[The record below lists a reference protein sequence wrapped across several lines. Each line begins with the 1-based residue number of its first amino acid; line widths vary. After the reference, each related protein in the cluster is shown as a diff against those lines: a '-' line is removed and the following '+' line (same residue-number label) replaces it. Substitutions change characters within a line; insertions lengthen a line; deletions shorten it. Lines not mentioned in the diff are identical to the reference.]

1 MSDTRE
7 ILICDTECFKNFW
20 SIGFKRLRDGK
31 VLIMEKS
38 ARKNLNTE
46 RLHNLMTTHR
56 IVTYNGIP
64 YDLPM
69 IFYAISGATNAQLK
83 QANDRIIVGGV
94 KYWDVEDL
102 LGVRIPRIDHID
114 LIEPQPNAFASL
126 KTLQGRL
133 HGRKMQDLP
142 YTPDHLL
149 SEAEMDEVLAY
160 MVNDLDATENLYQA
174 MVPALELREAL
185 SAEYKFNFLSKSDS
199 QIGETIVKKRVEH
212 LTGQKV
218 EKVATPAGT
227 LFRYPA
233 PAYLAFTTPQMQSI
247 LDRVKQT
254 DFIVKDDGK
263 VDLPRWL
270 SSEKISIGSST
281 YAMGI
286 GGLHSTETAQVV
298 HSDDEFQLRDFDV
311 ASFYPAIIINSGLYP
326 KALGREFIDVFRK
339 IRDERVVA
347 KRRAQ
352 DITKEIAVLER
363 QLAELE
369 AANG

>member
-7 ILICDTECFKNFW
+7 ILICDTECFNNFW
-20 SIGFKRLRDGK
+20 SIGFKRLSDGK

-38 ARKNLNTE
+38 ARKTLNTE

-69 IFYAISGATNAQLK
+69 IFYAIDGASNALLK
-83 QANDRIIVGGV
+83 QANDRIILGGV

-102 LGVRIPRIDHID
+102 LGIRIPRIDHID

-270 SSEKISIGSST
+270 SSEKITIGSST

-286 GGLHSTETAQVV
+286 GGLHSTETGQVV
-298 HSDDEFQLRDFDV
+298 HSDEEFQLRDFDV

-339 IRDERVVA
+339 IRDERVAA

-352 DITKEIAVLER
+352 EITKEIAALA
-363 QLAELE
+363 AELAILE
-369 AANG
+369 NKNG